1 MTTLIHHED
10 SARVPWVLTAQHPR
24 PIMTTKHRP
33 IHIDFATAAASMTVL
48 RRNSRSARPQAHVG
62 ARNPHLQV
70 VVCFTN
76 PFEVRT
82 ASGYWAD

>member
-1 MTTLIHHED
+1 MG
-10 SARVPWVLTAQHPR
+10 PTAQRPR

-48 RRNSRSARPQAHVG
+48 RRNLCSARLQAHVG

-82 ASGYWAD
+82 ASGRWAD